1 MKINELK
8 SAYNKILNT
17 IKNNKIVSKIN
28 LDKRQKLTLI
38 IGIVFSILSI
48 LFSETIF
55 VGNNEIK
62 RAKYGK
68 TNNEYTLSI
77 HGISAKPDYITFNV
91 SAMKYTKKE
100 ADEAFD
106 ILFSN
111 ISKYILKNNKGFDQ
125 INEDLNFIE
134 YFKDEGINVNY
145 LFKLDNSYDEDTI
158 DKYKDVILYN
168 GKVNNHSFKNDEAI
182 NGELKIIFSCFI
194 SDKYNS
200 KYSSSP
206 YIIPIKIISKNL
218 SGTEKHKYELLS
230 QIERIDKDTINNNT
244 IKLPTKLDGSD
255 IHISYK
261 EKPKLTFLFIIF
273 ISLIV
278 TILIPFNDKS
288 KKNEEVKSKLRLLS
302 KEYYSFVT
310 KLTIYIGA
318 GETLK
323 NSISRIITT
332 SKQNENSAPSILN
345 NELEILIRKLNNGVT
360 EDIALSEIS
369 NRIGLRQ
376 YTKLFNILEQ
386 NRKNGS
392 TDVRVALTNELND
405 AFNERKL
412 QAKILGEEA
421 QTKLIFPLI
430 MILGIIL
437 LIIMVPALTG
447 M

>member
-1 MKINELK
+1 MNINKLQSIYKK
-8 SAYNKILNT
+8 SISI
-17 IKNNKIVSKIN
+17 IKSNPLVSKIK

-38 IGIVFSILSI
+38 IGIAFSILSI
-48 LFSETIF
+48 IFNETVFI
-55 VGNNEIK
+55 GNNEIK
-62 RAKYGK
+62 RANYGK
-68 TNNEYTLSI
+68 TNNEYTLSVS
-77 HGISAKPDYITFNV
+77 GLSAKPDLITFNV
-91 SAMKYTKKE
+91 SAMKYTKEE
-100 ADEAFD
+100 ADKAFD

-111 ISKYILKNNKGFDQ
+111 IGEYILKNNKGFDQ
-125 INEDLNFIE
+125 INENLSFTE
-134 YFKDEGINVNY
+134 YFNNEGITANY
-145 LFKLDNSYDEDTI
+145 IFKLDNKYNEETYE
-158 DKYKDVILYN
+158 KYKNIVLYN
-168 GKVNNHSFKNDEAI
+168 GSVNNYILKDDEEV

-194 SDKYNS
+194 NDKYYT
-200 KYSSSP
+200 KYSSAP
-206 YIIPIKIISKNL
+206 YIIPIRIISKDL
-218 SGTEKHKYELLS
+218 SKFDKYKYELLS
-230 QIERIDKDTINNNT
+230 EIEKIDKETINNKS
-244 IKLPTKLDGSD
+244 IILPNKIDSSD
-255 IHISYK
+255 IKITYK
-261 EKPKLTFLFIIF
+261 EKANFTFLFIIF
-273 ISLIV
+273 ISIV
-278 TILIPFNDKS
+278 ITILIPLNDKS
-288 KKNEEVKSKLRLLS
+288 KKNDIIKNKLKILS

-318 GETLK
+318 GETFK
-323 NSISRIITT
+323 NAINRIIDV
-332 SKQNENSAPSILN
+332 SKQNVSSTPSILN
-345 NELEILIRKLNNGVT
+345 NELEILLRKLNNGVT
-360 EDIALSEIS
+360 EDVALSEIS